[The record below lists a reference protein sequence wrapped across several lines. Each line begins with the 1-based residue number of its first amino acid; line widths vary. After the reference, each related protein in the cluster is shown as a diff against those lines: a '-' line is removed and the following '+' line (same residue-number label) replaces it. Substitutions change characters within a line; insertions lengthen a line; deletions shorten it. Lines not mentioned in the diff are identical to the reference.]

1 LRDAFDAK
9 QEVYS
14 EPRYENLLGGNKG
27 IDTSRW
33 SENFKYEALDGHE
46 WFVNLLLDLGTRLPY
61 QSTVT
66 GAMYSAAGDG
76 LEIANGECESEVY

>member
-1 LRDAFDAK
+1 M
-9 QEVYS
+9 
-14 EPRYENLLGGNKG
+14 
-27 IDTSRW
+27 
-33 SENFKYEALDGHE
+33 
-46 WFVNLLLDLGTRLPY
+46 NLLLDLGTRLPY